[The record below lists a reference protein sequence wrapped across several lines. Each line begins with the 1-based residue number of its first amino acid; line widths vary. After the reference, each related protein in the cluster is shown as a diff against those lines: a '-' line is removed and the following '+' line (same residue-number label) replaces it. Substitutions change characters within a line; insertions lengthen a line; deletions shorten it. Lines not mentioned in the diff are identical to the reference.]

1 MEMDR
6 VMRQKEVS
14 RMIGF
19 SRGHL
24 YRMIAQKRF
33 PEPFKMGRRAVGWKQ
48 SEVQAWI
55 DGLREAQHKVA
66 G

>member
-1 MEMDR
+1 MELDR
-6 VMRQKEVS
+6 VMRQHEVAKT
-14 RMIGF
+14 IGF

-24 YRMIAQKRF
+24 YRMIAQNRF
-33 PEPFKMGRRAVGWKQ
+33 PRPFKMGRRAVGWKQ

-55 DGLREAQHKVA
+55 DDLRKQHKVA

>member
-1 MEMDR
+1 MALDR

-14 RMIGF
+14 ETIGF

-33 PEPFKMGRRAVGWKQ
+33 PEPFKMGRRAVGWRE

-55 DGLREAQHKVA
+55 DDLRRKHEV
-66 G
+66 GG